1 PGGTLLAVTNSQEH
15 LDELDQLTRDAA
27 ATLADPPATVPRRP
41 SGRFE
46 LENGAILLHSTFEHV
61 ERRDVQSALFISEA
75 APVVAYV
82 NSTRS
87 MIEQLL
93 PTSMEWQ
100 ALLARVERRVAAVIA
115 QHGHF
120 QVRTHTG
127 VFVCS

>member
-1 PGGTLLAVTNSQEH
+1 
-15 LDELDQLTRDAA
+15 
-27 ATLADPPATVPRRP
+27 
-41 SGRFE
+41 
-46 LENGAILLHSTFEHV
+46 
-61 ERRDVQSALFISEA
+61 VQSALFIPEA

-82 NSTRS
+82 NGTRS

-100 ALLARVERRVAAVIA
+100 ALLARVERRVAAAIA
-115 QHGHF
+115 EHGHF